1 MIDVTPLDFSAEK
14 WLMENRHVRSIAGID
29 EVGRGPWAGPV
40 VAAAVILNPDDLP
53 LDAQDSKKLTA
64 KKREALYP
72 LILEKAQVGIGQ
84 ASVAEIDEMNI
95 LRATF
100 LAMERA
106 VANLPTAPDF
116 AVIDGNKIPK
126 NMPCASHCVVKGD
139 GKVLSIACASIVAKV
154 YRDKL
159 MAELGEAHPHYG
171 WHTNAGYGT
180 KIHQEGLA
188 KFGITSHHRR
198 SFAPIAKIFQ
208 QQKSA

>member
-1 MIDVTPLDFSAEK
+1 MIDLNPLDFSAEK
-14 WLMENRHVRSIAGID
+14 WLMDNRHVRAIAGID

-72 LILEKAQVGIGQ
+72 LILEKAQVGIGE
-84 ASVAEIDEMNI
+84 ASVAEIDEINI

-106 VANLPTAPDF
+106 VANLPAAPDF
-116 AVIDGNKIPK
+116 AVIDGNKVPK

-180 KIHQEGLA
+180 KVHQEGLA

-198 SFAPIAKIFQ
+198 SFAPIAKIYQ